1 MRNLISTLVII
12 RILLFQVAL
21 AQSTFQKTYGGA
33 DQDAGYSVQQT
44 SDHGYI
50 VVGTTKSFLEAQG
63 GIYLIRTNVLGDT
76 MWTRTYGGM
85 NDWEDASSVQQT
97 SDGGFIFTGGAA
109 SFGNGG
115 EDVYVVKVV
124 GNGSL
129 EWSETIGGNS
139 DDRGYRIEQTVDSNY
154 IIIGQTASF
163 GGGGSD
169 VYLMKLDNSGN
180 LLWTRTFGG
189 VYDDIG
195 KSVKQTNDSGYIILA
210 ETSLN
215 DTNKLLLIKTGED
228 GIPAWSKVLEGKH
241 GNCIEQTHDGGYVLT
256 GGVVNP
262 DLTTDIFLY
271 KISIAGNLLWARTYN
286 GYEGESVQETPDG
299 GLILLGDSADL
310 IKTDGTGNV
319 EWAKKYGGPGSQNL
333 SRNVRQTKDKGFIIT
348 GLKHMN
354 TTDYD
359 LFLFKTDSL
368 GNSGCTD
375 VSINR
380 VGQDFLPQIA
390 DQTLSIS
397 SGGLNTASNTK
408 MNKVNTTVQTLGKPV
423 SDFSYYAD
431 TTLMVM
437 LYKSSFNDLSW
448 HWAFGDGNIDS
459 SRSTIYHTFANA
471 GSYNVCL
478 TATNNCG
485 SDTYCKIITVGK
497 PGIIEEKKQYLIK
510 TYPNPSLEFV
520 VIEFENE
527 QKREHSLKIYNSMG
541 QPVFQIDHIT
551 GSQVK
556 INRENLSG
564 SGLYFFRI
572 IDSKGIAGV
581 DRFIFE

>member
-21 AQSTFQKTYGGA
+21 AQSTFQKTYGGY
-33 DQDAGYSVQQT
+33 DLDIGFSVQQT
-44 SDHGYI
+44 ADEGYI
-50 VVGTTKSFLEAQG
+50 VTGTTKSFPEAQG
-63 GIYLIRTNVLGDT
+63 GIYLIRTNVFGDT

-115 EDVYVVKVV
+115 EDVYVVKVA

-139 DDRGYRIEQTVDSNY
+139 DDRGNRIEQTVDSNY

-169 VYLMKLDNSGN
+169 IYLIKLDSAGN
-180 LLWTRTFGG
+180 IIWTRTYGG
-189 VYDDIG
+189 SDDDYG
-195 KSVKQTNDSGYIILA
+195 KFVKQTSDSGYIILA
-210 ETSLN
+210 ETNSYDGN
-215 DTNKLLLIKTGED
+215 QLLLIKTDHD
-228 GIPAWSKVLEGKH
+228 GIISWSKVLEGKR

-271 KISIAGNLLWARTYN
+271 KISTAGNLLWAKTYN
-286 GYEGESVQETPDG
+286 GYEGEYVQETPDG

-333 SRNVRQTKDKGFIIT
+333 SRNVCQTKDKGFIIT

-368 GNSGCTD
+368 GNSGCAD
-375 VSINR
+375 ISINK
-380 VGQDFLPQIA
+380 VAQDFLPQIA
-390 DQTLSIS
+390 DQTPSIS
-397 SGGLNTASNTK
+397 GGGVITTPSTK
-408 MNKVNTTVQTLGKPV
+408 VNKVNTAVQTLGKPV

-431 TTLMVM
+431 TTLTVT
-437 LYKSSFNDLSW
+437 LYKSSFNDLTW
-448 HWAFGDGNIDS
+448 HWDFGDGKSDS
-459 SRSTIYHTFANA
+459 TGIIIYHTFANA

-478 TATNNCG
+478 TVTNNCG